1 MKCIL
6 FIPIVLFAFFDPFHP
21 GHAASSSL
29 LGPEVAVFEVRF
41 GKEKE
46 SSRFV
51 LGLYDS
57 ATPQTVSNFK
67 ALVRRKFYNGMRFH
81 RVFPDLLVQ
90 TGDPKS
96 RRGPTETSGTGGPG
110 FTIPAEIGLPL
121 KKGAVATARLPD
133 KINPARAS
141 NGSQFFIAL
150 REMPDLNGKYT
161 VFGEVLE
168 GWDVLKR
175 ISRTRADS
183 NDFPVEKIVIRRVR
197 LEPRLNQAPTTIQ
210 LPVSS

>member
-1 MKCIL
+1 MKR
-6 FIPIVLFAFFDPFHP
+6 IPIILLVLFAFVTAFDP
-21 GHAASSSL
+21 GHAAPTSL

-46 SSRFV
+46 SARFV

-57 ATPQTVSNFK
+57 AAPQTVSNFK
-67 ALVRRKFYNGMRFH
+67 ALVGRKFYNGMRFH
-81 RVFPDLLVQ
+81 RVFPDLLIQ

-96 RRGPTETSGTGGPG
+96 RRGPSETSGTGGPG
-110 FTIPAEIGLPL
+110 FTIPAEIELPL
-121 KKGAVATARLPD
+121 KKGAVVTARLPD
-133 KINPARAS
+133 KTNPARAS

-168 GWDVLKR
+168 GWDVLER

-197 LEPRLNQAPTTIQ
+197 IEPRFTPASPANQ
-210 LPVSS
+210 